1 MTRRPAQDERLLL
14 PGRSG
19 HTQERVYVK
28 DLERYLDD
36 QVRACYRFAKRQG
49 LLKWVSW
56 GTSGAGG
63 LWYVTPY
70 GAQRV
75 IAHIRARQGEVCLQG
90 KGYHEEKER
99 VREQRRR
106 WQANWKARR
115 DAAVQACTGAQHN
128 PLAFST
134 AETDAQPKPGA
145 ARGER

>member
-28 DLERYLDD
+28 ELERYLDD

-75 IAHIRARQGEVCLQG
+75 IAYIRARQGAVYLEG
-90 KGYHEEKER
+90 KDFHEAQALKR
-99 VREQRRR
+99 AKNLG
-106 WQANWKARR
+106 WQKNWKARR
-115 DAAVQACTGAQHN
+115 AAAVQACSEDQHN
-128 PLAFST
+128 PLAFSA